1 MSIQDTQKVA
11 SGGTSS
17 TAGRL
22 DRSALELQ
30 RQLRYVKK
38 HVYADLFAEVPARR
52 LLLSA
57 EDSETNRHERLYV
70 INKIKALLKDA
81 RYPAGVKHGELVADL
96 LDGILAFGPIAE
108 FMVDDEVTEIMVNHP
123 DQVFVERRGKL
134 VYTNVRFISTAHLL
148 THIERIL
155 LPLGKVVNER
165 HPMVDSRLPD
175 GSRVNVIVP
184 PLAVQGP
191 MLTIR
196 KFVRPIVA
204 AEDLIQL
211 GSMSP
216 NMSRFL
222 QVAVETKR
230 NIVICGGT
238 ATGKTTLLNVL
249 SSFIPA
255 DERIITI
262 EDAAELQLF
271 QFHVGRLEARPP
283 DLNGEGAVS
292 IGDLFRNSLRMRPDR
307 IIVGECRGPEAL
319 DMLQAMNS
327 GHDGSI
333 TTAHANST
341 KDALSRLE
349 TMAMM
354 AGSGLDSRSIR
365 KQIASAVDVI
375 VSLSRYA
382 DGSRKINM
390 ISELTGME
398 GETITR
404 LDLFR
409 FRQTG
414 VAEDGRVLGV
424 FEGNGTIP
432 RFYDELRAQGISP
445 PMDIFS

>member
-11 SGGTSS
+11 SGGTSALS
-17 TAGRL
+17 GRA
-22 DRSALELQ
+22 DRASLELQ
-30 RQLRYVKK
+30 RQIRFVKK
-38 HVYADLFAEVPARR
+38 SVYTGLFDEVPARR
-52 LLLSA
+52 LMLSG
-57 EDSETNRHERLYV
+57 EDSEVSRHERLYV

-81 RYPAGVKHGELVADL
+81 RYPSGVKHGDLVADL
-96 LDGILAFGPIAE
+96 LDGLIMFGPIAE
-108 FMVDDEVTEIMVNHP
+108 FMVDDEVTEVMVNHTE
-123 DQVFVERRGKL
+123 QVFIEKRGKL
-134 VYTNVRFISTAHLL
+134 VYTNVRFISPEQLM

-155 LPLGKVVNER
+155 TPLGKIINER

-184 PLAVQGP
+184 PLSVQGP

-211 GSMSP
+211 GSLSP

-222 QVAVETKR
+222 QVAVETKQ

-249 SSFIPA
+249 SSFIPS

-283 DLNGEGAVS
+283 DINGEGAVT

-333 TTAHANST
+333 TTTHANST

-375 VSLSRYA
+375 VSLARYA
-382 DGSRKINM
+382 DGSRKISM
-390 ISELTGME
+390 VSELTGME
-398 GETITR
+398 GDTITR

-414 VAEDGRVLGV
+414 IGEDGKVLGL

-432 RFYDELRAQGISP
+432 RFYDEVRAQGINP
-445 PMDIFS
+445 PMDIFV

>member
-1 MSIQDTQKVA
+1 
-11 SGGTSS
+11 
-17 TAGRL
+17 
-22 DRSALELQ
+22 
-30 RQLRYVKK
+30 
-38 HVYADLFAEVPARR
+38 
-52 LLLSA
+52 
-57 EDSETNRHERLYV
+57 
-70 INKIKALLKDA
+70 
-81 RYPAGVKHGELVADL
+81 
-96 LDGILAFGPIAE
+96 
-108 FMVDDEVTEIMVNHP
+108 
-123 DQVFVERRGKL
+123 
-134 VYTNVRFISTAHLL
+134 
-148 THIERIL
+148 
-155 LPLGKVVNER
+155 
-165 HPMVDSRLPD
+165 MVDSRLPD

-216 NMSRFL
+216 NMSRLL
-222 QVAVETKR
+222 QIAVETKR

-271 QFHVGRLEARPP
+271 QVHVGRLEARPP
-283 DLNGEGAVS
+283 DINGEGAVT

-333 TTAHANST
+333 TTTHANST
-341 KDALSRLE
+341 KDALARLE

-354 AGSGLDSRSIR
+354 AGSGLDSRSVR
-365 KQIASAVDVI
+365 KQIASAVDII
-375 VSLSRYA
+375 VSLARYA

-390 ISELTGME
+390 ISEMTGME

-414 VAEDGRVLGV
+414 IGEDGKVLGV
-424 FEGNGTIP
+424 FEGSGTIP
-432 RFYDELRAQGISP
+432 RFYDEVRAQGVTP